1 MVLAEDITERKKAQ
15 QALEISE
22 AQYRAIVED
31 QTELICRSCPDG
43 KLTFVNEAFCRYFNQ
58 NKNQILE
65 DSFKIPLHPEDEMWV
80 TRQLNGLSPE
90 NPSCSLEC
98 RVIMPDD
105 STRWLQWTHRAIYNK
120 SDIIID
126 FQSVGR
132 DITDQKTAQESLTFL
147 SQHDT
152 LTGLYNRLYFEQELK
167 RQELSVN
174 PTGLIMCDVDGL
186 KLINDTMGH
195 EQGDR
200 MLRVVSA
207 LMKSCFRGG
216 DILARV
222 GGDEFAAIVPHAT
235 PKLLED
241 RIRAIRDAVTSHNK
255 FCQEFPVSISLG
267 YAFRRD
273 PRIPLLEVFK
283 EADDNMYREKVHSG
297 MNARSAIF
305 QTLVKSL
312 ETRDYMTEGHAERM
326 QSSVQAMAKA
336 LRLPER
342 ASKDLSLLVQFH
354 DIGKVGIPDSILF
367 KDGKLTE
374 DECRIMQRHCE
385 IGHRIALSAPELT
398 IISDWILKH
407 HEWWDGHGYP
417 LGLRGE
423 EIPLECR
430 ILSIADAYDAMTN
443 YRSYRP
449 TRTHQ
454 EAVEELRRQAG
465 SQFDPDLVKVFI
477 ELIES

>member
-1 MVLAEDITERKKAQ
+1 
-15 QALEISE
+15 
-22 AQYRAIVED
+22 
-31 QTELICRSCPDG
+31 
-43 KLTFVNEAFCRYFNQ
+43 
-58 NKNQILE
+58 
-65 DSFKIPLHPEDEMWV
+65 
-80 TRQLNGLSPE
+80 
-90 NPSCSLEC
+90 
-98 RVIMPDD
+98 
-105 STRWLQWTHRAIYNK
+105 
-120 SDIIID
+120 
-126 FQSVGR
+126 
-132 DITDQKTAQESLTFL
+132 
-147 SQHDT
+147 
-152 LTGLYNRLYFEQELK
+152 
-167 RQELSVN
+167 
-174 PTGLIMCDVDGL
+174 
-186 KLINDTMGH
+186 
-195 EQGDR
+195 
-200 MLRVVSA
+200 
-207 LMKSCFRGG
+207 
-216 DILARV
+216 
-222 GGDEFAAIVPHAT
+222 
-235 PKLLED
+235 
-241 RIRAIRDAVTSHNK
+241 
-255 FCQEFPVSISLG
+255 
-267 YAFRRD
+267 
-273 PRIPLLEVFK
+273 
-283 EADDNMYREKVHSG
+283 MYREKVHSG